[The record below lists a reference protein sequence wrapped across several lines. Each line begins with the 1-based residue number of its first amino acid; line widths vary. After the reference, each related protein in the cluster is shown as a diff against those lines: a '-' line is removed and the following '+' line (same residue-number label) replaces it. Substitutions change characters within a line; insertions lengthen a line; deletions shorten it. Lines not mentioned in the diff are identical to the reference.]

1 MTGKRPTTSA
11 KGAETETNPPVPRT
25 PAPKRC
31 QSNTEATLQ
40 FLREKAAKEQDL
52 RSKELSLRERELALQ
67 EARFELER
75 EERRQMLAM
84 LLKKS

>member
-11 KGAETETNPPVPRT
+11 KGVETEKNPPVPRT
-25 PAPKRC
+25 PAPKHW
-31 QSNTEATLQ
+31 QNNTEATLQ

-52 RSKELSLRERELALQ
+52 RSKELLLRERELALQ

-75 EERRQMLAM
+75 EERRHMLVM
-84 LLKKS
+84 LIKKS